1 MKLDVPRQVS
11 EAEERIRAHIRETP
25 AEPSP
30 YLSRLGN
37 CRVFL
42 KLENFQITGSFKLRG
57 AMNKFLSLSPEDKRR
72 NLITAS
78 SGNHGAAFAY
88 VMKRFSARGTIVL
101 PENAS
106 PAKIESLRLH
116 GVDLELHG
124 DDCIKSEMFAKEKA
138 SSEERVFISPYNDP
152 QIIGGQ
158 GTAAVELTRQLD
170 NIDAVF
176 VPVGGGGLI
185 SGIAGYL
192 KSVQPD
198 VQIIGCQP
206 ENSCVMYESVRAGR
220 ILELESKPT
229 LSDGSAGGVE
239 AGSMTLD
246 VCRRDVDEFILVT
259 EDEIRDALRLLIE
272 KHHMLVEG
280 AGALSVASFIKARER
295 FEGKEVVL
303 VLSGCKIGLDTLRQV
318 LDERE

>member
-1 MKLDVPRQVS
+1 MKLDVPLRVR

-30 YLSRLGN
+30 SLSRLGN

-57 AMNKFLSLSPEDKRR
+57 AMNKFLSLSPEEKRS

-106 PAKIESLRLH
+106 SAKIDALRLY

-138 SSEERVFISPYNDP
+138 STEERTFISPYNDP
-152 QIIGGQ
+152 MIVGGQ
-158 GTAAVELTRQLD
+158 GTAAVELTRQLGH
-170 NIDAVF
+170 IDAVF

-185 SGIAGYL
+185 AGIAGYL

-198 VQIIGCQP
+198 VEIIGCQP

-229 LSDGSAGGVE
+229 LSAGSAGGVE
-239 AGSMTLD
+239 AGSITLD

-295 FEGKEVVL
+295 FENKNVVL
-303 VLSGCKIGLDTLRQV
+303 VLSGCKISLDTLRQV
-318 LDERE
+318 LGESE